1 MMPQE
6 VHCKAHRFAQAGC
19 ICHVLCN
26 PAGLK
31 ASAVVQPVIWPVV
44 KSGKV
49 NVRGHMV
56 SQKVLTFIVR
66 PTAVMS
72 QYSVLSQLGP

>member
-1 MMPQE
+1 MMARE
-6 VHCKAHRFAQAGC
+6 VHCNTDRFAQAGC

-31 ASAVVQPVIWPVV
+31 ARAVIQPVIWPVV
-44 KSGKV
+44 KSRKV

-56 SQKVLTFIVR
+56 SQKVLTLLVG

-72 QYSVLSQLGP
+72 HWHVHSH